1 MGVDASFLSATVM
14 DSAQPLDGDAL
25 RRDLTALA
33 RASGGDRSGLRKA
46 ALASIRTVF
55 LAAREKV
62 KTGMESGICPGLAV
76 ARALSAL
83 QDTMIQVLYDFAVRH
98 FYPAPNPTTSERLAI
113 VATGGY
119 GRGLLAPA
127 SDIDLL
133 FIRPFKETA
142 WDESVIE
149 FVLHMLWD
157 MGLKVGHA
165 TRSVAECV
173 RLGKQDITIRTSLLE
188 ARFLWGDRPLYEELR
203 KKFWSEIAIG
213 NAQDFLAAKLAERDE
228 RHLRQGESRY
238 LVEPNV

>member
-1 MGVDASFLSATVM
+1 MAIDTSFLSASVM
-14 DSAQPLDGDAL
+14 DGAQPLDGEAL

-33 RASGGDRSGLRKA
+33 RGSGGDRAALRKA
-46 ALASIRTVF
+46 ALVSIRTAF
-55 LAAREKV
+55 LAAREQV
-62 KTGMESGICPGLAV
+62 RAGMESGVSPGLSV

-83 QDTMIQVLYDFAVRH
+83 QDTTIQVLYDFALRH

-149 FVLHMLWD
+149 FILHMLWD

-165 TRSVAECV
+165 TRSVA
-173 RLGKQDITIRTSLLE
+173 
-188 ARFLWGDRPLYEELR
+188 
-203 KKFWSEIAIG
+203 
-213 NAQDFLAAKLAERDE
+213 
-228 RHLRQGESRY
+228 
-238 LVEPNV
+238 